1 MIRLILVILAIVV
14 LLAVAPL
21 LLGETGYVLISFKQ
35 TTIEGSIVAFAI
47 TALAIFIGAYLIY
60 KLVRYL
66 WSLYSNTRHRF
77 FARSEER
84 KQAAI
89 EQGVWSLINGDSEQ
103 LELALANN
111 SVADNWQDVRYALL
125 AKAALQNNE
134 PNKAIALLEQISP
147 ENQLKAAKLWLASGD
162 SSTVTGELKLL
173 AEAKKATA
181 LELKLYAE
189 VLVQQQKWTALEQF
203 MPRLLAKKA
212 LTDSQWAI
220 LLTSYFMAQPES
232 QLTDKYQQLSKNV
245 KAKAHS
251 CYLAAMAKAG
261 RLNEIELSL
270 LKMLKKPEQHNELA
284 QILNVSAPGDALKLQ
299 ASLQDALKKDPDNQ
313 ALLLAL
319 ACLANA
325 HGEYDLAA
333 RVFDKALTRE
343 NSKAYLAQAQLSYSK
358 SAQPQKALD
367 LYL

>member
-1 MIRLILVILAIVV
+1 MIRLILVILAIAV
-14 LLAVAPL
+14 LLAVSPML
-21 LLGETGYVLISFKQ
+21 IGEVGYVLISFNQ
-35 TTIEGSIVAFAI
+35 TTIEGSIVAFCATI
-47 TALAIFIGAYLIY
+47 LVFALGLYLTY
-60 KLVRYL
+60 KLIRYI
-66 WSLYSNTRHRF
+66 WSMYSNTRHRF

-89 EQGVWSLINGDSEQ
+89 EQGVWSLVNSDYEQ

-111 SVADNWQDVRYALL
+111 SVAEPWQDLRHAML
-125 AKAALQNNE
+125 AKAALQNNDAS
-134 PNKAIALLEQISP
+134 KAIEQLDKISP
-147 ENQLKAAKLWLASGD
+147 DNQLKAAKLWLASGD
-162 SSTVTGELKLL
+162 SSTVTGELKAL

-189 VLVQQQKWTALEQF
+189 VLVQQQKWAALEQF
-203 MPRLLAKKA
+203 MPRLLSKKA
-212 LTDSQWAI
+212 LTDSQWSI

-232 QLTDKYQQLSKNV
+232 QLTDKYQQLSKNLKV
-245 KAKAHS
+245 KAHS

-284 QILNVSAPGDALKLQ
+284 QVLKVSAPGDALKLQ